1 VIDIPAVFRG
11 RRQLVLLAVLAATV
25 AGCGGKSASTT
36 AAGTTTA
43 AATTAVDQQPPPTAT
58 TALPPPPAKQVAATR
73 AQLAKATLTPAQ
85 VGSDWKLAP
94 FRGAAVVSEW
104 CNRKLAEG
112 IAPYADS
119 EAAFTQKFGSTITQQ
134 LTAYPGDGAKR
145 VLADLRDVLQNCSSW
160 QSTPEPGRTVD
171 YTVSKIEKGK
181 LPGDDAVALRV
192 RSSNVFGNIEVRRST
207 VAVMTRRGP
216 VVDLVMQTANVGLDQ
231 PAAPVL
237 QLAARADRRLA
248 TSG

>member
-1 VIDIPAVFRG
+1 MI
-11 RRQLVLLAVLAATV
+11 T
-25 AGCGGKSASTT
+25 STSPDST
-36 AAGTTTA
+36 RFTTSFCSF
-43 AATTAVDQQPPPTAT
+43 DER
-58 TALPPPPAKQVAATR
+58 KR
-73 AQLAKATLTPAQ
+73 DNSSTLT
-85 VGSDWKLAP
+85 G
-94 FRGAAVVSEW
+94 
-104 CNRKLAEG
+104 N
-112 IAPYADS
+112 
-119 EAAFTQKFGSTITQQ
+119 
-134 LTAYPGDGAKR
+134 GAKR
-145 VLADLRDVLQNCSSW
+145 VLADLRNVLQNCGSW

-181 LPGDDAVALRV
+181 LPGDDAVAVRV

-237 QLAARADRRLA
+237 DLAARADRRLA